1 MVSNYGNCNLST
13 VDEIN
18 GRLLARNLAT
28 GNVDVLIDSR
38 PTPTKYTRPLQNIIP
53 TGPCN
58 SRIMQYNTNTANT
71 FNPGDRKGGWS
82 GFTANVN
89 NESILRNQIYAL
101 QKFPQAQYAPN
112 STSDLY
118 NSTIPANNTS
128 TAQGLFPNLFN
139 ANLVPPKSNPNQNKS
154 DASQEDK
161 IGPLCE
167 SCWYRDNT
175 ECGAKKYK
183 SKKKC
188 RLWREDVELKDRL
201 SWGDKREARQSW
213 KGGCYYGQS

>member
-1 MVSNYGNCNLST
+1 MVSNYGMCNLST

-18 GRLLARNLAT
+18 GRLLARNLTT
-28 GNVDVLIDSR
+28 GNIDVLIDSR
-38 PTPTKYTRPLQNIIP
+38 PTPTKYTRPLQNSIP
-53 TGPCN
+53 SGPCN

-89 NESILRNQIYAL
+89 TESILRNQIYAL

-118 NSTIPANNTS
+118 NSTIPTTNTS

-139 ANLVPPKSNPNQNKS
+139 ANLVQPKPTPNLKNPNNLN
-154 DASQEDK
+154 DSQENK
-161 IGPLCE
+161 P
-167 SCWYRDNT
+167 
-175 ECGAKKYK
+175 
-183 SKKKC
+183 
-188 RLWREDVELKDRL
+188 VEVPFEPTPVNLGNKLFNNHTRQQLKDN
-201 SWGDKREARQSW
+201 
-213 KGGCYYGQS
+213 